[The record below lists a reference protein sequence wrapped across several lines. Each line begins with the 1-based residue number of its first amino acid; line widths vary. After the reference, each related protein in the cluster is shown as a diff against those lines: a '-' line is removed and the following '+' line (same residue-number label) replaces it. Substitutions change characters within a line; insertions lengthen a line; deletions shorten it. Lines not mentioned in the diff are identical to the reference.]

1 MLPALLLAV
10 LGAGRVLLRRVDGS
24 ASTRYRY
31 RSFDCGRRP
40 RVHPRRQRERSV
52 RRRLPGVQRLPQE
65 ERRDAAVVRPRN
77 RPSGQPSER
86 PTARPSG
93 SAFRG
98 GFGGGLG
105 ASSSPPAGVSADA
118 WAKAQQACASVRPSF
133 APGQG
138 RPGGAGGIDATAL
151 AAYVSCLKD
160 HGVTVTGTGFDALRS
175 LDRSDPTVA
184 KAVTHMRATHADAW
198 CSTVTERQLHRLSS
212 DRRGEAYALRAG
224 IDVHRRAADEPGE
237 HQTGRPRDIDS
248 QR

>member
-1 MLPALLLAV
+1 VLPALLLAV
-10 LGAGRVLLRRVDGS
+10 LAVGGCSSGGS
-24 ASTRYRY
+24 TAASTGAATSPSTAVSPSGAPAAGNGNGQFGAAFRAYSDCLKKNGVTLP
-31 RSFDCGRRP
+31 SF
-40 RVHPRRQRERSV
+40 
-52 RRRLPGVQRLPQE
+52 
-65 ERRDAAVVRPRN
+65 APRN
-77 RPSGQPSER
+77 RPSGQPSGQ

-118 WAKAQQACASVRPSF
+118 WAKAQQACAALRPSF

-160 HGVTVTGTGFDALRS
+160 HGVTVKGTGFAALRS

-184 KAVTHMRATHADAW
+184 KAV
-198 CSTVTERQLHRLSS
+198 STCAPLMPTRSPAPSPSASS
-212 DRRGEAYALRAG
+212 TA
-224 IDVHRRAADEPGE
+224 
-237 HQTGRPRDIDS
+237 
-248 QR
+248 